1 MTTFSLRVIAG
12 SLKGRRLKAPT
23 WEGLRPTSEKLRET
37 LFNILAPRIAGASV
51 LDGYAGTGALGIE
64 AISRGAAMV
73 TFVEADRRAQ
83 ALIADNLAHCGVENG
98 YAIVRGRIES
108 AIENV
113 AVSSIDLA
121 LFDPPYDTAAADVAT
136 VIAGTADLLTP
147 GGVLILEHAKRRPSP
162 EGAGT
167 LVRGRQVI
175 SGDSALSFYSC
186 PL

>member
-1 MTTFSLRVIAG
+1 MRVIAG
-12 SLKGRRLKAPT
+12 TLKGRRLRAPT
-23 WEGLRPTSEKLRET
+23 WEGLRPTADKLRET

-51 LDGYAGTGALGIE
+51 LDGYSGTGALGIE

-83 ALIADNLAHCGVENG
+83 TLIADNLAHCGVENG

-113 AVSSIDLA
+113 PASSIDIA
-121 LFDPPYDTAAADVAT
+121 LFDPPYDAAADQVAA
-136 VIAGTADLLTP
+136 VIARAADLLAP
-147 GGVLILEHAKRRPSP
+147 GGVLILEHAKRRASP
-162 EGAGT
+162 DTAGT
-167 LVRGRQVI
+167 LVRGRQVT
-175 SGDSALSFYSC
+175 SGDSALSFYAW